1 MDSFEIN
8 KIVAAILL
16 VALLVIG
23 IGKLSNMIFFV
34 EKPKTPGYVV
44 EVEQVST
51 VSTETCLL
59 YTSDAADE

>member
-23 IGKLSNMIFFV
+23 LGKLSDAIFFV
-34 EKPKTPGYVV
+34 NK
-44 EVEQVST
+44 
-51 VSTETCLL
+51 
-59 YTSDAADE
+59 